1 MYNASDLAFQ
11 AFGHSLL
18 ALAVGAA
25 IMVLATLIV
34 ERFASRAAV
43 RRALWQATLVGLCV
57 LLVFELTGTT
67 RGLSS
72 LLASSDRAATS
83 KVVIE
88 TPLADVD
95 DFQQPESAE
104 SDPSR
109 SFVGHDLPVISN
121 SHVPTFFPNND
132 DLACF
137 GPLFFAIEEDA
148 CLPEIPFQTE
158 YYQPQA
164 LEDDSSV
171 ALSATAPPVSPQFQP
186 KQTSHRADVTIGIL
200 ILFWLAGTCFFCAR
214 AFLARARLNRLRR
227 RWQPNNNIELENL
240 IESLRQRIE
249 MKQTA
254 RIRTTEGL
262 TAPVA
267 FGILKPTVLV
277 PTDFTRRF
285 SATQQQVILAHEL
298 AHLTGNDPA
307 WLLASELI
315 TALVWWHPLVHA
327 ARRRLLAAS
336 EQTADE
342 ASTLVPDGPD
352 VLAECLVKLGR
363 RLTAKPRFGWVA
375 TEGSGLRSGL
385 ARRVQRL
392 LNLRDRP
399 APHATKRVPVAS
411 RPLAVVLLMVLTISC
426 TLWVHPKASLAKGD
440 DTMNVLR
447 GSWRQSLAA
456 VALTAFLGPLTT
468 DAAAEES
475 PNRPPKP
482 AQLEDGSPVDQLLL
496 ADRGEH
502 VRGDREMRERREHN
516 PERGKRDARGPRER
530 GEREIGHRERE
541 GRERAE
547 REHEEHRERMMAEL
561 EELRQ
566 RAEELE
572 HEKAELRRD
581 ATERARELGEEIRR
595 IQKEHSEIA
604 RHIPELERE
613 IAELKKKLAAATE
626 DEKDK
631 EEEELEEEIDK
642 LVEKLKEARV
652 ARKELTEK
660 EAESVQES
668 RDHQANARRRMAE
681 LERES
686 TEIRTHLTRT
696 EAALREN
703 PERAEIMKRIG
714 ELDREIAELRRAGR
728 HEQAERLQVEMA
740 ELHARLEGPPDRV
753 HREGMERLEAMERE
767 LRGLRESG
775 RHERSEQLER
785 EMHELRRRLQ
795 APREGDRP
803 GPPPELQARLE
814 HLHAAMENLRAAG
827 LHEQAEQIAR
837 QIEELTREHTPGPP
851 VGRDPHMQPPGPRP
865 EPHGEIVDQL
875 RGQIEQLRRE
885 NEEMRR
891 MMQELR
897 EAQERFM
904 NELRERR

>member
-1 MYNASDLAFQ
+1 MYNAPDLAFQ

-109 SFVGHDLPVISN
+109 SFVGYDLPAISN

-132 DLACF
+132 ELACF
-137 GPLFFAIEEDA
+137 EPLFFAIEEDA
-148 CLPEIPFQTE
+148 CLPEIPLQTE

-171 ALSATAPPVSPQFQP
+171 ALSATTPPVSPQSQP

-227 RWQPNNNIELENL
+227 RWQPNNSLELEGLVEN
-240 IESLRQRIE
+240 LRQRVG
-249 MKQTA
+249 MKQTV
-254 RIRTTEGL
+254 RIRTIEGL
-262 TAPVA
+262 TTPVA

-285 SATQQQVILAHEL
+285 STTQQQVILAHEL
-298 AHLTGNDPA
+298 AHLAGNDPA
-307 WLLASELI
+307 WLLAGELVA
-315 TALVWWHPLVHA
+315 ALVWWHPLVHA
-327 ARRRLLAAS
+327 ARRHLLAAS

-375 TEGSGLRSGL
+375 AEGSGLRSGL

-392 LNLRDRP
+392 MNLRDRP

-411 RPLAVVLLMVLTISC
+411 RPLAVVVLMVLTISC
-426 TLWVHPKASLAKGD
+426 TLWVHPKTSLAKGD

-475 PNRPPKP
+475 PDRPPKP

-496 ADRGEH
+496 ADRGERERGDRD
-502 VRGDREMRERREHN
+502 RGDREARERR
-516 PERGKRDARGPRER
+516 GRDPER
-530 GEREIGHRERE
+530 GEREARERGDRERDMEHRERE
-541 GRERAE
+541 ARERAG
-547 REHEEHRERMMAEL
+547 RGHEEHRERMME
-561 EELRQ
+561 EFVELRQ
-566 RAEELE
+566 RAAELE
-572 HEKAELRRD
+572 HEIAEFQRE
-581 ATERARELGEEIRR
+581 AEERARELGREFRETEEEREKNA
-595 IQKEHSEIA
+595 QHIA
-604 RHIPELERE
+604 ELERE
-613 IAELKKKLAAATE
+613 IAKLKKEADDRE
-626 DEKDK
+626 DKDEGK
-631 EEEELEEEIDK
+631 EELGKLVAELEEAREAREE
-642 LVEKLKEARV
+642 LAEEAEKLGREVKEHGA
-652 ARKELTEK
+652 
-660 EAESVQES
+660 EAS
-668 RDHQANARRRMAE
+668 RRMAE
-681 LERES
+681 LQRELA
-686 TEIRTHLTRT
+686 EVRPRL
-696 EAALREN
+696 A
-703 PERAEIMKRIG
+703 RAEITRRIG
-714 ELDREIAELRRAGR
+714 ELQREITGLRRAGR
-728 HEQAERLQVEMA
+728 HERAERLQVEMA
-740 ELHARLEGPPDRV
+740 ELHARLEGPPNREN
-753 HREGMERLEAMERE
+753 REGMERLEAMERE

-775 RHERSEQLER
+775 QHERAEQLER
-785 EMHELRRRLQ
+785 EMHELHRRLQ

-814 HLHAAMENLRAAG
+814 HLHVAMENLRAAG
-827 LHEQAEQIAR
+827 LHDQAEQIAR